1 MAFGY
6 IYKIVNRVNG
16 MIYIGQTRNSIN
28 TRFIHHKSSAKRQ
41 KTYLYNAM
49 NKYGVENFTIEQID
63 TASSIDEL
71 NEKEIY
77 WIKKLNTKKPNGYN
91 MVDGG
96 NSVSGLHH
104 TEKTKQLLRI
114 KSTGNHNA
122 LGKHN
127 VSVEGRK
134 NMSLSHKGQPSSFKN
149 RHHTLDARK
158 KLSTSHNK
166 KVLCVETNIIYPSSL
181 IASNILG
188 IANKIG
194 CCCKGQRKT
203 CGGYHWKWA

>member
-91 MVDGG
+91 MVNGG

-104 TEKTKQLLRI
+104 TEETKRLLKI
-114 KSTGNHNA
+114 KSTGNKNA

-127 VSVEGRK
+127 IPEESK
-134 NMSLSHKGQPSSFKN
+134 QKMINAHKGKSSSFKSK
-149 RHHTLDARK
+149 HHTLDARK
-158 KLSTSHNK
+158 KISINHSK
-166 KVLCVETNIIYPSSL
+166 KVLCVETNKIYPSSL
-181 IASNILG
+181 IASKVLN

-194 CCCKGQRKT
+194 CCCNGQRKT
-203 CGGYHWKWA
+203 CGNYHWKWV